1 MGGALFLKETMAVS
15 ARDAEN
21 CAMTQLKN
29 KKALADQ
36 LRNIFKE
43 ADTSHDRAISQD
55 EFDEMMKRREVCEQ
69 FEGMGLDIDEVTTFF
84 TVLSAE
90 DGQADYDEFVAGAL
104 AMASSAPS
112 LDRMKSLQNQ
122 MKIVDTVVSNLNL
135 LTKICSHLSIDIDP
149 KRP

>member
-1 MGGALFLKETMAVS
+1 MFECTFTNAWIQYSRPLLEEISVSFVVFWGLWVVLINFTTMRVVGALFLKETMAVS

-29 KKALADQ
+29 KKVLADQ

-69 FEGMGLDIDEVTTFF
+69 FEG
-84 TVLSAE
+84 
-90 DGQADYDEFVAGAL
+90 
-104 AMASSAPS
+104 
-112 LDRMKSLQNQ
+112 
-122 MKIVDTVVSNLNL
+122 
-135 LTKICSHLSIDIDP
+135 
-149 KRP
+149 